1 MKSETK
7 IIGWIACIV
16 FVALS
21 FSTISCKKSD
31 NQPSN
36 TDIATDYSI
45 ASNWLSIPATL
56 SPVDIFYLYP
66 SSWKK
71 LNASDPMICEI
82 DNPMMLQTA
91 PMQFEKQATAFETV
105 GNVYAP
111 FYRQGDA
118 ATVLALPSAE
128 QAILVGGIPTTNATA
143 AFDYYI
149 KHFNNGRPF
158 ILVGHSQGSVV
169 LSNILSGYMKE
180 NPTVYQKMIAA
191 YVIGCPITSAY
202 LAQNPHLKFA
212 EGPDDVGVI
221 ISYNTEAP
229 NISIVNPVLSGLIG
243 NVINPITWTSD
254 ETIATTAQGLGSFM
268 PDSAGVFRKVPQYAD
283 ARIDI
288 AKGVLICSTA
298 GALGAG
304 DGGPNGIYHTFDIS
318 FYYYN
323 LRQNAANRA
332 NIFLKKINTGQNRTS
347 DKNQHSLLF

>member
-1 MKSETK
+1 MMKSRISFNGLKVYLTFISLLFLISCKSETP
-7 IIGWIACIV
+7 GPV
-16 FVALS
+16 ENVV
-21 FSTISCKKSD
+21 
-31 NQPSN
+31 
-36 TDIATDYSI
+36 ATDYSI
-45 ASNWLSIPATL
+45 ASHWLSIPATL
-56 SPVDIFYLYP
+56 SPVDIFYYYP

-71 LNASDPMICEI
+71 LNASDPIICEV

-91 PMQFEKQATAFETV
+91 PVQFEKQATAFETV

-111 FYRQGDA
+111 FYRQDDA
-118 ATVLALPSAE
+118 ASTVALPPAE
-128 QAILVGGIPTTNATA
+128 QAKVVGGIPTTDATA

-158 ILVGHSQGSVV
+158 ILVGHSQGAIV
-169 LSNILSGYMKE
+169 LSNLLSGYLKE

-191 YVIGCPITSAY
+191 YVIGWPISSEY

-229 NISIVNPVLSGLIG
+229 NIPLVNPLLAGLIG
-243 NVINPITWTSD
+243 VVINPITWTRD

-268 PDSAGVFRKVPQYAD
+268 PDSTGVFRTVPQYAD
-283 ARIDI
+283 ARVDI

-298 GALGAG
+298 GELDSL
-304 DGGPNGIYHTFDIS
+304 DGCPYGIYHTFDIS

-332 NIFLKKINTGQNRTS
+332 KIFLHK
-347 DKNQHSLLF
+347 